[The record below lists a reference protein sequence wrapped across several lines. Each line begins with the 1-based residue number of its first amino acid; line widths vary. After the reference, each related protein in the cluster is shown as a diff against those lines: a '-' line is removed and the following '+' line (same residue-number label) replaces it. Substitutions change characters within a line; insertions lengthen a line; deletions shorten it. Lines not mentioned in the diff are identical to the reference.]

1 MIPLPPAP
9 PGAFCAPAGRRDP
22 GRSPAALRAA
32 SADFRPLRRA
42 SRPSG
47 LRPASPP
54 PPASRR
60 PGPAGRAAL
69 RAALGGASGAPR
81 PGSAG
86 AALRALPL
94 HHPLSNSSPHKKIL
108 RRITTIRRRNYF
120 LFGYGIP
127 AKILSNGP

>member
-9 PGAFCAPAGRRDP
+9 PGAFCAPAGRRGP

-47 LRPASPP
+47 LRPASPHP
-54 PPASRR
+54 LQA
-60 PGPAGRAAL
+60 AGRGPQGGRRSAPPS
-69 RAALGGASGAPR
+69 GGASGAPR
-81 PGSAG
+81 P
-86 AALRALPL
+86 L
-94 HHPLSNSSPHKKIL
+94 HHPLPNSPHKKIL

>member
-47 LRPASPP
+47 LRPASP
-54 PPASRR
+54 
-60 PGPAGRAAL
+60 
-69 RAALGGASGAPR
+69 
-81 PGSAG
+81 
-86 AALRALPL
+86 
-94 HHPLSNSSPHKKIL
+94 HPLQAGPPCGPSPCTIPFLTPPQKNL

>member
-9 PGAFCAPAGRRDP
+9 PGAFCAPASRRDP

-47 LRPASPP
+47 LRPASPTPCKP
-54 PPASRR
+54 PP
-60 PGPAGRAAL
+60 
-69 RAALGGASGAPR
+69 
-81 PGSAG
+81 
-86 AALRALPL
+86 ALRALPL
-94 HHPLSNSSPHKKIL
+94 HHPLSNSPHKKIL

>member
-47 LRPASPP
+47 LRPASPHP
-54 PPASRR
+54 LQAAGRGPQGGRRSAPPAGARLGRGCPARPRQGGR
-60 PGPAGRAAL
+60 PGRLAMSRG
-69 RAALGGASGAPR
+69 
-81 PGSAG
+81 
-86 AALRALPL
+86 
-94 HHPLSNSSPHKKIL
+94 
-108 RRITTIRRRNYF
+108 
-120 LFGYGIP
+120 
-127 AKILSNGP
+127 

>member
-47 LRPASPP
+47 LRPASPHP
-54 PPASRR
+54 LQA
-60 PGPAGRAAL
+60 
-69 RAALGGASGAPR
+69 AALGGASGAPAPAEPGR
-81 PGSAG
+81 PCG
-86 AALRALPL
+86 P
-94 HHPLSNSSPHKKIL
+94 SPCTIPFLTPPQKNL

>member
-47 LRPASPP
+47 LRPASPHP
-54 PPASRR
+54 LQAAGRGPQGGRRSAPPSGAPPA
-60 PGPAGRAAL
+60 P
-69 RAALGGASGAPR
+69 PR

-86 AALRALPL
+86 AALRARPTSPPL
-94 HHPLSNSSPHKKIL
+94 CGPAGPPPVPSP
-108 RRITTIRRRNYF
+108 F
-120 LFGYGIP
+120 
-127 AKILSNGP
+127 

>member
-9 PGAFCAPAGRRDP
+9 PGAFCAPAGRRDL

-47 LRPASPP
+47 LRPASPHP
-54 PPASRR
+54 LQA
-60 PGPAGRAAL
+60 
-69 RAALGGASGAPR
+69 
-81 PGSAG
+81 AG
-86 AALRALPL
+86 AALRAFPL
-94 HHPLSNSSPHKKIL
+94 HHPLPNSSPHKKIL

>member
-47 LRPASPP
+47 LRPASPHP
-54 PPASRR
+54 LQA
-60 PGPAGRAAL
+60 AGRGPQ
-69 RAALGGASGAPR
+69 GGRRSAPPSGAP
-81 PGSAG
+81 PA
-86 AALRALPL
+86 P
-94 HHPLSNSSPHKKIL
+94 PP
-108 RRITTIRRRNYF
+108 RR
-120 LFGYGIP
+120 
-127 AKILSNGP
+127 S

>member
-1 MIPLPPAP
+1 MVQ
-9 PGAFCAPAGRRDP
+9 GE
-22 GRSPAALRAA
+22 
-32 SADFRPLRRA
+32 
-42 SRPSG
+42 
-47 LRPASPP
+47 
-54 PPASRR
+54 
-60 PGPAGRAAL
+60 GPQG
-69 RAALGGASGAPR
+69 R

-94 HHPLSNSSPHKKIL
+94 HHPLSNFSPHKKIL